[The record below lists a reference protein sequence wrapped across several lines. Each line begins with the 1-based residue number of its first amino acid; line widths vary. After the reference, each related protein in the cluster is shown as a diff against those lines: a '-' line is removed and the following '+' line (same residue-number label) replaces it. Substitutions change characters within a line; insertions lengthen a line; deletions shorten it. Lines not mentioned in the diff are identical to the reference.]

1 MYGLSYYMMAL
12 QEAEIARL
20 QYQKKEKATQDRAPL
35 PHPTRHLAEVPR
47 RRSRRGP

>member
-20 QYQKKEKATQDRAPL
+20 QYQKRKATQDRAPL

-47 RRSRRGP
+47 RRSRRAP